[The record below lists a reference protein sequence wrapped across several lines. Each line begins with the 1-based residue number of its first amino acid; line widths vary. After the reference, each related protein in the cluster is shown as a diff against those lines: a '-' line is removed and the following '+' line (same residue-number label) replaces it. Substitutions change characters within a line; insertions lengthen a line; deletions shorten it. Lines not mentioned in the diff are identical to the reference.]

1 MIEEA
6 LCETFGGTADECP
19 AATTAS
25 TANFLRALGAAGGQ
39 DIDTVALIEHVIAID
54 MKLVDLKK
62 EIAKLIA
69 KRPRDRAFLAQCE
82 DALKVRAD
90 LAALKKRE
98 LLDQWDIPLA
108 QTLWTN

>member
-1 MIEEA
+1 MVEQ
-6 LCETFGGTADECP
+6 FGGEIAECP
-19 AATTAS
+19 APSTPS
-25 TANFLRALGAAGGQ
+25 TAIFLQALGASGSHDSDAVELLEHILT
-39 DIDTVALIEHVIAID
+39 IDT
-54 MKLVDLKK
+54 KFVDLKK
-62 EIAKLIA
+62 AIAKLIA